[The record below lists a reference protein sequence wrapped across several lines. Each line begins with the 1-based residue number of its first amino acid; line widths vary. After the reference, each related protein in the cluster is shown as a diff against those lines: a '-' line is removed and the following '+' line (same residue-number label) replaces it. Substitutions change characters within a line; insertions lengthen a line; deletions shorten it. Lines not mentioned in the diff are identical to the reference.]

1 VTSETTPLDGA
12 AHETIFKQ
20 QILTQ
25 RQFLDAASQDRPRAI
40 ILAGQPGAG
49 KGGLVEAAEA
59 ELIDDVVTVDPDK
72 LRNFHPDVQEFR
84 RVHPYT
90 WSGHTHADASK
101 WADELLQATVDG
113 KKNLIFDTTLSNGQW
128 SAELIRD
135 LQSQGYDV
143 EVRALAAH
151 KLESELGVD
160 QRFTGSLDQR
170 GHARYVP
177 EGARDAIYGKLPTS
191 LDTVQQQTTAPIR
204 IFNRE
209 GIELYDSRQDSRMA
223 GQALQELREARL
235 QEQAVTRGLNAGW
248 QGQRSWHQHLPDN
261 LPRNPKVAPEVA
273 GHLLEERAEL
283 RVVAGVEGNA
293 ATAHTVDFNVRV
305 KPVVMRGLGMAGAA
319 ATVYDAADT
328 ARNAGQ
334 LHAQGNDVG
343 AQAQLLQFGAR
354 NVGGWAGG
362 VVGAKIGAVA
372 GVETGPGLVL
382 TGLAGGVLGAM
393 GSNEAVQWLEQRRIN
408 NQTDRSGV
416 AWSFDPKAPD
426 KGWTREV
433 VDAFGD
439 HGLSVTHTETAPP
452 QVADEL
458 NYKAASRAV
467 QLRLATPD
475 VPVDPYRIPADAN
488 DTRSLRDSAWERDAQ
503 SGQWT
508 RQVTDGLI
516 ERNVMHSH
524 RESATPEKAVELEA
538 YSQSVMA
545 YNAARTPAA
554 IAAGYAEQHAQAGW
568 DRYGPV
574 PEAVNHARAARA
586 TLPASDGEIYTRTSD
601 GAWTRQGW
609 FGPSQAQGNLRE
621 ELEQTYPLVKAMA
634 SGQVREQTQER
645 EQAQPR
651 IAPAATSLPADAPH
665 AAQSEHEAGRAAPA
679 QRPADLRDPAHPG
692 NAEFS
697 KTLREVHYMEAGQ
710 GIVSGPH
717 SEKVAAALLVQ
728 GEREGLRI
736 TNVAMG
742 PDGQVQGLQRFS
754 AFDTPKMV
762 QVDPRQAQS
771 LEMHDYANHWAQLR
785 SPHLVGQAAPAERT
799 AEQAHGIAA
808 LSAADQAMFARIRQD
823 VPAHIG
829 DDHVAQ
835 AMLAAKQAGIADAG
849 KIDRVM
855 MSGEALWVAG
865 ATPGFRASTDLAQQA
880 APVQETVQ
888 QAQAL
893 NQQREQQLAM
903 EAQQRQQ
910 EGPGGRGAPVI
921 G

>member
-1 VTSETTPLDGA
+1 MFNEEIIPKSG
-12 AHETIFKQ
+12 
-20 QILTQ
+20 
-25 RQFLDAASQDRPRAI
+25 FLEKSSFESPKAV

-49 KGGLVEAAEA
+49 KGTLARMAEVE
-59 ELIDDVVTVDPDK
+59 LSGGVIKVDPDE
-72 LRNFHPDVQEFR
+72 LREFHPQVEKFR
-84 RVHPYT
+84 AEHPYT
-90 WSGHTHADASK
+90 WSSQTHADAGG
-101 WADELLQATVDG
+101 WAQELLDAAVEG
-113 KKNLIFDTTLSNGQW
+113 KKNVIFDTTLSNGEW
-128 SAELIRD
+128 SVDLIKK
-135 LQSQGYDV
+135 LQARGYGV
-143 EVRALAAH
+143 EIRAMAAH
-151 KLESELGVD
+151 KLESEHGVD
-160 QRFTGSLDQR
+160 ERFSRSLDQR
-170 GHARYVP
+170 GYGRYVP
-177 EGARDAIYGKLPTS
+177 EAARDAIYDKLPAS
-191 LDTVQQQTTAPIR
+191 LDIVQQQTTAPIR

-209 GIELYDSRQDSRMA
+209 GMELYDSRHDSRAA
-223 GQALQELREARL
+223 GQALHDGREIRL
-235 QEQAVTRGLNAGW
+235 KDPAVTRGLNEGW
-248 QGQRSWHQHLPDN
+248 QAQRRWHGALPEN
-261 LPRNPKVAPEVA
+261 LSRNEKVVPEIAAHVL
-273 GHLLEERAEL
+273 HERAEG
-283 RVVAGVEGNA
+283 RVVEGVERQA
-293 ATAHTVDFNVRV
+293 ATAHTADFNVRV
-305 KPVVMRGLGMAGAA
+305 KPVAIRGLGMAGAA
-319 ATVYDAADT
+319 ATVYDAAET
-328 ARNAGQ
+328 ARTAGQ

-362 VVGAKIGAVA
+362 VVGAEIGALA

-408 NQTDRSGV
+408 NQTDRNGV
-416 AWSFDPKAPD
+416 AWRFDPAAPD

-439 HGLSVTHTETAPP
+439 HGLSVTHTQTAPP

-488 DTRSLRDSAWERDAQ
+488 DTRSLRDSAWERDAH

-508 RQVTDGLI
+508 RQVSDGLL
-516 ERNVMHSH
+516 ERNVMHRH
-524 RESATPEKAVELEA
+524 RESATPDKAAALEA
-538 YSQSVMA
+538 YARSVMA

-574 PEAVNHARAARA
+574 PEAVNHARTAQG
-586 TLPASDGEIYTRTSD
+586 TLPASDGELYTRTAD

-621 ELEQTYPLVKAMA
+621 ELEQTYPLVKALA
-634 SGQVREQTQER
+634 SGQVREQAQEQ
-645 EQAQPR
+645 EPAQTR
-651 IAPAATSLPADAPH
+651 AVPAAASLPADASH
-665 AAQSEHEAGRAAPA
+665 AAQPEHDAVRTAPTAA

-692 NAEFS
+692 HPEFS

-710 GIVSGPH
+710 GIASGPH

-754 AFDTPKMV
+754 AFDPPKTV

-771 LEMHDYANHWAQLR
+771 LEMHDYASQWAQLR
-785 SPHLVGQAAPAERT
+785 SPHLVGQAAPAEPT
-799 AEQAHGIAA
+799 AEQAHSIAA

-829 DDHVAQ
+829 DAHVAQ

-849 KIDRVM
+849 KIDRVLM
-855 MSGEALWVAG
+855 AGDAMWVAG
-865 ATPGFRASTDLAQQA
+865 TTPGVRTSMDVSQQA
-880 APVQETVQ
+880 APMQETVQ
-888 QAQAL
+888 QVQLL
-893 NQQREQQLAM
+893 NQQREQQLAL

-910 EGPGGRGAPVI
+910 EGPGGRGGPI
-921 G
+921 MG